1 MLFQAFGKI
10 KQTTI
15 MITHILIAVGV
26 IMLLC
31 PAEYVSSLVAATGY
45 ILLVLASVM
54 VFDFIGSRKKTS
66 DYISFS
72 VALVF
77 ILAGI
82 AILVFKD
89 DVPLVISIV
98 YGILSVLDGVH
109 SAFYSIIFARRSGKN
124 GWPLLLVLAI
134 IQIVVGF
141 IIIFNPWWSTPGALI
156 RVIGCA
162 ILLSALVAICR
173 VIIIWPFRKEKG
185 EEN

>member
-1 MLFQAFGKI
+1 MLFQALGKI

-15 MITHILIAVGV
+15 MIAHVLIAVGV

-31 PAEYVSSLVAATGY
+31 PVEYVSSLVAVTGY
-45 ILLVLASVM
+45 IMLVLAAVM

-89 DVPLVISIV
+89 DMLLVISIV
-98 YGILSVLDGVH
+98 YGSFLCWTEFTAHFTVSYLRAGREKMDGHYCLYWLLYRSLLALSSFLIPGGPHPVL
-109 SAFYSIIFARRSGKN
+109 
-124 GWPLLLVLAI
+124 
-134 IQIVVGF
+134 
-141 IIIFNPWWSTPGALI
+141 
-156 RVIGCA
+156 
-162 ILLSALVAICR
+162 
-173 VIIIWPFRKEKG
+173 
-185 EEN
+185 